1 MEEITNKKERFG
13 LRLTQEEKMMLRS
26 LAVRSGLS
34 QTEFIKKKIFEEEPE
49 ILNELLN
56 IISKRDIEIESVID
70 NLEIKF
76 DSLENRIIELL
87 QMNFVNNNLIA
98 ATLLNLIK
106 DMNKVKE
113 YQNDAKEL
121 AEKIYVK

>member
-1 MEEITNKKERFG
+1 
-13 LRLTQEEKMMLRS
+13 
-26 LAVRSGLS
+26 
-34 QTEFIKKKIFEEEPE
+34 
-49 ILNELLN
+49 
-56 IISKRDIEIESVID
+56 VID